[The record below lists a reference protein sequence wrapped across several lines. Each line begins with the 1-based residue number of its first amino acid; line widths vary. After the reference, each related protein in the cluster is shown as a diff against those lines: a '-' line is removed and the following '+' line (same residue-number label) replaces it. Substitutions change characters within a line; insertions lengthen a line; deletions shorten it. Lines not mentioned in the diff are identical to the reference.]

1 MDEKVIAWWQDKAK
15 EIYQLVPDFGGF
27 LVKANSE
34 GKPGPCDYGR
44 THVDGANMLADAL
57 RPYGGI
63 VMWRSFVYKA
73 ASEDRGYA
81 GFIGI

>member
-1 MDEKVIAWWQDKAK
+1 M
-15 EIYQLVPDFGGF
+15 
-27 LVKANSE
+27 KANSE

-63 VMWRSFVYKA
+63 VMWRSLFIRLPVKTGLCRLYWNLNRWMVSFV
-73 ASEDRGYA
+73 
-81 GFIGI
+81 IM